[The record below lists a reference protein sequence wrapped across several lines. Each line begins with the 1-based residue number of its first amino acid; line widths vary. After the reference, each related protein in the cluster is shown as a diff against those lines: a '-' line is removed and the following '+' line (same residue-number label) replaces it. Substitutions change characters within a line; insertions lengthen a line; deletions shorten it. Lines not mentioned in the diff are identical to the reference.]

1 MKIQTLLPLS
11 LTLMTLVAC
20 GPQTQMPNTATGTQ
34 NTANSA
40 APASAAPVVSAQ
52 SSTTLE
58 ADMLAEHED
67 EATYA
72 DTLTVAR
79 AEGGFSTQQ
88 LRVGAGAAAVIKT
101 PRAGVRV
108 VTGSDLRAAKSR
120 AVDLLTVS
128 PAERARLKARLKT
141 SGAVT
146 ANADGT
152 LTVDPVAFRSQ
163 AKAAIQNR
171 NARLKQQI
179 LKLDARLDLKKE
191 LAQDKIQQLRRQNVV
206 VRTSDKV
213 TETNADGSMTTTLKV
228 SFENKRTALT
238 RESVLVETTLNGEL
252 LSRDYQMTET
262 AKNHTRTSS
271 RITTFE
277 ADGSKNV
284 LMESRTEWKNG
295 RIRESNQERLLDAA
309 GAGTGTGTITV
320 TSAEG
325 ETKSYTFTLKIDATG
340 AVTSSASDP
349 AENIE
354 VVIDEE
360 ADGTATV
367 IIEADGSET
376 AESVNLEAEAEAAA
390 EA

>member
-1 MKIQTLLPLS
+1 MKIQTLISLS
-11 LTLMTLVAC
+11 LTLMMLVAC
-20 GPQTQMPNTATGTQ
+20 GPQTQMPNTATGNPSQ
-34 NTANSA
+34 NAANS
-40 APASAAPVVSAQ
+40 PASAAPVASTQ
-52 SSTTLE
+52 SSLQ
-58 ADMLAEHED
+58 ADMLVEHED

-72 DTLTVAR
+72 DTLTVAQTD
-79 AEGGFSTQQ
+79 AGFSTQQ

-120 AVDLLTVS
+120 AVDMLTVS

-141 SGAVT
+141 AGAVT

-152 LTVDPVAFRSQ
+152 LTVDAAAFRAQ
-163 AKAAIQNR
+163 AKAAMQNR

-179 LKLDARLDLKKE
+179 LKLDARLALKKE

-213 TETNADGSMTTTLKV
+213 TETNADGSVTTTLKV

-238 RESVLVETTLNGEL
+238 RESVLVETTREGEL
-252 LSRDYQMTET
+252 ISRDYQMTET

-271 RITTFE
+271 RVTTFE

-284 LMESRTEWKNG
+284 LIESRTEWKNG
-295 RIRESNQERLLDAA
+295 RIRESNQERLIDAD

-325 ETKSYTFTLKIDATG
+325 ETKTYTFTLKMDASGTL
-340 AVTSSASDP
+340 TSSASDP
-349 AENIE
+349 ADSTE
-354 VVIDEE
+354 VVIDEA

-367 IIEADGSET
+367 IVETDGAET
-376 AESVNLEAEAEAAA
+376 AESVDLEAEAEAAA